1 MLIPA
6 LCFVI
11 ALGSGILFSYPQ
23 LATITGVQG
32 VVVYAITTSAPLL
45 IFAYLGPIIRA
56 KCPSGFVLTEW
67 TRQRYGLITALYL
80 SFLTLVTMFLY
91 MVAELSALQQIMTAL
106 TGMNG
111 LPMVVV
117 QCSVTTIY
125 TSLGGFKISFVTDII
140 QGAMV
145 IGLIIIAT
153 ITVGVETEIDRSL
166 IDSSGYLNSSLLGW
180 QLVYILPV
188 AVLTNDFFLSNF
200 WIRTFA
206 SKTDKDLWIGV
217 SIAAVVVLIILTLVG
232 STGLIA
238 TWSGAFDPNN
248 PDQDGSIAFFYL
260 LKKLPAWTVGIIL
273 VMVVSLSTAAFDSFQ
288 SAMVSTAS
296 NDLFRNRISIW
307 WIRAA
312 VVAIIFPVVVIALKA
327 PSVLQ
332 IYLISDLV
340 SASSIPVLVLGL
352 SDRFYWWRGFEVVVG
367 GLGGLLTVFIFG
379 TIYFGNALDG
389 AKLLLLEQGLYGNDW
404 SAFGAFVAAPVGG
417 LLWGFGALCLRL
429 AYRVVEARVKGRRFD
444 ALDRPDYLDHRVAGA
459 PEYATSDEVNNDSH
473 ADVVVVNHKGK
484 FF

>member
-1 MLIPA
+1 MPYRD
-6 LCFVI
+6 FT

-32 VVVYAITTSAPLL
+32 VVIYAVTSAGPLM

-56 KCPSGFVLTEW
+56 KCPEGFVLTEW

-106 TGMNG
+106 TGMDG
-111 LPMVVV
+111 LPMVIVE
-117 QCSVTTIY
+117 CAVTTIY
-125 TSLGGFKISFVTDII
+125 TSLGGFKISFITDNV
-140 QGAMV
+140 QGVMV

-153 ITVGVETEIDRSL
+153 ITVGVETKIDKSL
-166 IDSSGYLNSSLLGW
+166 IDSSGLTEASLLGW
-180 QLVYILPV
+180 QLLYILPV

-206 SKTDKDLWIGV
+206 SRSDRDLWIGV
-217 SIAAVVVLIILTLVG
+217 SIAAVVTLIILTLVG

-248 PDQDGSIAFFYL
+248 PDQDGSVAFFYL
-260 LKKLPAWTVGIIL
+260 LEQLPAWTVGIVL

-296 NDLFRNRISIW
+296 NDLFRNKISIW

-340 SASSIPVLVLGL
+340 SASSIPVLMLGL
-352 SDRFYWWRGFEVVVG
+352 SDRCYWWRGFEVVVG

-389 AKLLLLEQGLYGNDW
+389 AKLMLLEQGLYGNDW

-417 LLWGFGALCLRL
+417 LLWGFGALLVRL
-429 AYRVVEARVKGRRFD
+429 TYRFVEAKVKGHRFD
-444 ALDRPDYLDHRVAGA
+444 ALDRPPYLDRRVEGA
-459 PEYATSDEVNNDSH
+459 SENADEDEINSIPQARLVTVD
-473 ADVVVVNHKGK
+473 HKGK